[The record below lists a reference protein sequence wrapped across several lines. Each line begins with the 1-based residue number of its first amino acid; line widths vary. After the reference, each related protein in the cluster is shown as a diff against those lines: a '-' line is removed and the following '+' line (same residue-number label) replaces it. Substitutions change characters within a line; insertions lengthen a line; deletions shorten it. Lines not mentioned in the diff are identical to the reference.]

1 MCFTTGNSYSWE
13 KVLVPDSVDKK
24 TKSPWNFFE
33 SFEKR
38 KEGRL
43 RINKNKFTINDKGK
57 GLKPFIIHKETDG
70 NKYLAVTV
78 KHGWNHDPYMKKGR
92 ETERAEFQTCK
103 KALDKEMWISFK
115 KRLPQDFTHIDDRLM
130 FFQFKN
136 QIKKGGKSP
145 LLGIR
150 YYKNGNQLK
159 IGGDTGGNASKN
171 FRQKG
176 SAMSS
181 SEVREEKYIHRIG
194 AKYKNKGGDWFVRW
208 EKDREDDKNKDRDDL
223 RFTTNNASVT
233 PLGEWS
239 TYKIGI
245 YNTRGKDGF
254 VKVYKD
260 NKLMFDYKGITYD
273 WSGPYDETCIRVGAY
288 RDSGKQFGIEY
299 SDQTIHFDDF
309 IVVSDENTL
318 DQLIRKN
325 ENPRG
330 PKNFISR

>member
-1 MCFTTGNSYSWE
+1 MCFTSGNSYSWE

-24 TKSPWNFFE
+24 TKSPWNFSEGFE
-33 SFEKR
+33 NEE
-38 KEGRL
+38 EGRL
-43 RINKNKFTINDKGK
+43 RIKTNKFSINNKGE
-57 GLKPFIIHKETDG
+57 GLEPFRIKQDPDG
-70 NKYLAVTV
+70 NKYLEVTV
-78 KHGWNHDPYMKKGR
+78 KDGWNTDYDYTDPKQKR
-92 ETERAEFQTCK
+92 KETERAEFQTIQK
-103 KALDKEMWISFK
+103 RALDKEMWISFK
-115 KRLPQDFTHIDDRLM
+115 TRLPQDFTHIDDRVL

-136 QIKKGGKSP
+136 QFEQMKRSP

-150 YYKNGNQLK
+150 FYKDGDVMK
-159 IGGDTGGNASKN
+159 IGGETGGNATKSRSK
-171 FRQKG
+171 
-176 SAMSS
+176 
-181 SEVREEKYIHRIG
+181 EEKYTHWIG
-194 AKYKNKGGDWFVRW
+194 AKYKNREGDWRFRW

-260 NKLMFDYKGITYD
+260 NELMFDYKGITYD

-299 SDQTIHFDDF
+299 PDQIIHFDDF

-325 ENPRG
+325 EKP
-330 PKNFISR
+330 